1 MHKKDESFVT
11 IGRVLREWGLK
22 GEVIVLPLTFD
33 PKRFSKLKEV
43 AVQVQDRIEQKKIRS
58 ERPYKNNL
66 LIGFEGCET
75 LEDARRYRGA
85 LIKIKE
91 SESPKLPDGVY
102 YYYQIIG
109 LGIYTIDGDYLGKI
123 TSIFETGS
131 NDVYVVRGE
140 DREYLIPAIKDV
152 IKEVDLEAKKMTVKP
167 MEAEE
172 V

>member
-1 MHKKDESFVT
+1 MSKEDESFVT

-33 PKRFSKLKEV
+33 PERFSKLKEV
-43 AVQVQDRIEQKKIRS
+43 AVQVQDRIEHKKLKS
-58 ERPYKNNL
+58 VRPHRNNL

-75 LEDARRYRGA
+75 PEDARRYRGA

-91 SESPKLPDGVY
+91 SESPKLADGVY
-102 YYYQIIG
+102 YHYQIIG
-109 LGIYTIDGDYLGKI
+109 LSVYTIDGDYLGKI
-123 TSIFETGS
+123 MSIFETGS

-140 DREYLIPAIKDV
+140 EREYLIPAIKDV
-152 IKEVDLEAKKMTVKP
+152 IREIDLEAKKMIVKL

-172 V
+172 E